1 MYERLREF
9 IGGFVITEREL
20 EAVRDFEPIDLP
32 SSVTLWREKS
42 CKYASWAEGDFLI
55 GIHGHWAWTKGE
67 VNPPEMLRL
76 FGQTWLD
83 KREDFEA
90 ALEHLAGRYMLFV
103 CYGDSTYVYHDA
115 MGNRTVYYSEE
126 TRTVASHLKLI
137 AEADDR
143 EYQRL
148 PGSFKALR
156 WAADYTPFRNL
167 KILLPNFR
175 LRIEDLEIDRY
186 YPLRENRYT
195 DLPREDRLELIETK
209 FANIFDSY
217 VRDGWQFA
225 ISISGGFDSRF
236 ILAMMKDYWPDSVS
250 YTYGLDGHRKRNRT
264 KYFQDTMRNDFATVR
279 ELTKDL
285 PLKERVMIDRDQ
297 SNSPDV
303 DKKFQATIKQ
313 NTVGSH
319 GYALVPRYA
328 EIFAGQRWLSVRG
341 NAVEIVRKVSL
352 PDLTF
357 DQLSSRSRK
366 NIGFDPTDRLRELGY
381 ERAPKA
387 FSRAGLTHW
396 ELQNG
401 KWLSEIQNEQDVA
414 FETLVPMASRDV
426 LELMDSFEPHEKL
439 DNLVVKELIQRKVPS
454 FNEVSAN
461 GAPTL
466 FEEWKALKTES
477 NKSAILFSDVS
488 VVDTVTGEASATLGA
503 SISPLQMPGA
513 HFSPHFELVAELR
526 PVETEGDRWLTVES
540 PYKNIRGRGF
550 FRWRI
555 EVNERI
561 CFETD
566 GATGP
571 SKVAVA
577 ISGIRATDSVKVV
590 ISPLKSVTH
599 KLSWERAS
607 ELRVT
612 DQIIQRPLPDGERLT
627 VEVLLSD
634 QLHRISEAGKYE

>member
-1 MYERLREF
+1 M
-9 IGGFVITEREL
+9 ITEREL
-20 EAVRDFEPIDLP
+20 ESVRDFEPIDLP
-32 SSVTLWREKS
+32 SSATLWRETS
-42 CKYASWAEGDFLI
+42 CKYASWAEGDFFI
-55 GIHGHWAWTKGE
+55 GLHGHWAWTKGE
-67 VNPPEMLRL
+67 IVPSEMLRL
-76 FGQTWLD
+76 FGKMWID
-83 KREDFEA
+83 NRGGFEA
-90 ALEHLAGRYMLFV
+90 ALEHLAGRYALFV
-103 CYGDSTYVYHDA
+103 CDGESTYVYHDA

-137 AEADDR
+137 GEVDGR
-143 EYQRL
+143 EYKRL

-167 KILLPNFR
+167 KILLPNFW
-175 LRIEDLEIDRY
+175 LRIEDLEVDRY

-195 DLPREDRLELIETK
+195 DLPREERLELIESK
-209 FANIFDSY
+209 FDNIFNSY
-217 VRDGWQFA
+217 SRDGWKFA
-225 ISISGGFDSRF
+225 VSISGGLDSRF

-250 YTYGLDGHRKRNRT
+250 YTYGLDGYRKRNRT

-285 PLKERVMIDRDQ
+285 PLKDRVMIDRDQ
-297 SNSPDV
+297 PNSPDV
-303 DKKFQATIKQ
+303 VKKFQTTIKQ

-319 GYALVPRYA
+319 GFSLVPRYA

-357 DQLSSRSRK
+357 DQLGIRSRK
-366 NIGFDPTDRLRELGY
+366 KLGFDPTDRLRELGY
-381 ERAPKA
+381 ETDPKA
-387 FSRAGLTHW
+387 FSRAALTHW

-414 FETLVPMASRDV
+414 FETLVPMASRDI
-426 LELMDSFEPHEKL
+426 LELMDSFEPHEKM
-439 DNLVVKELIQRKVPS
+439 DNLIVKELIHRKMPS
-454 FNEVSAN
+454 FNGVSAN

-477 NKSAILFSDVS
+477 NRGAIPFRNVS
-488 VVDTVTGEASATLGA
+488 VVDTNTGETHSSLGA
-503 SISPLQMPGA
+503 STSPLQMPGA
-513 HFSPHFELVAELR
+513 YFSPQFELVAEVHA
-526 PVETEGDRWLTVES
+526 VEAEGDRWLMVHS
-540 PYKNIRGRGF
+540 PYKNLRGRGF

-566 GATGP
+566 GAAGP
-571 SKVAVA
+571 SKVAIALAGV
-577 ISGIRATDSVKVV
+577 GATDSVKVV

-612 DQIIQRPLPDGERLT
+612 DHFAQRPLTDGEQLKI
-627 VEVLLSD
+627 EVLLSE
-634 QLHRISEAGKYE
+634 QPYRSNNEGKQE

>member
-1 MYERLREF
+1 MYERLKPF
-9 IGGFVITEREL
+9 IGGFVVTEREL
-20 EAVRDFEPIDLP
+20 DSFRDFERVDFP
-32 SSVTLWREKS
+32 SSVTLWRDKS
-42 CKYASWAEGDFLI
+42 CQFASWCGEGLFI
-55 GIHGHWAWTKGE
+55 AIHGHWALTEGKTK
-67 VNPPEMLRL
+67 PTEMLRFL
-76 FGQTWLD
+76 GRRWLD
-83 KREDFEA
+83 GQEDFEQE
-90 ALEHLAGRYMLFV
+90 LEYLAGRYVLFV
-103 CYGDSTYVYHDA
+103 CDGESTHVYHDA

-137 AEADDR
+137 SEVDDR

-148 PGSFKALR
+148 TGNFKALR

-167 KILLPNFR
+167 RILLPNFR
-175 LRIEDLEIDRY
+175 LRIESLEVERY

-195 DLPREDRLELIETK
+195 DLSRLVRLELIENK
-209 FANIFDSY
+209 FKNVFDSY
-217 VRDGWQFA
+217 VRDGWRFA

-264 KYFQDTMRNDFATVR
+264 QYFQNTMRNDFATVR

-297 SNSPDV
+297 SNSPSV
-303 DKKFQATIKQ
+303 DEKFQKIIKQ

-328 EIFAGQRWLSVRG
+328 EIFAGERWLSVRG

-357 DQLSSRSRK
+357 AQLSNRSRK
-366 NIGFDPTDRLRELGY
+366 KLGFDPTDRLRELGY
-381 ERAPKA
+381 EREPKA
-387 FSRAGLTHW
+387 FGRAALTHW

-414 FETLVPMASRDV
+414 FETLVPMASRDI
-426 LELMDSFEPHEKL
+426 LELMDSFEPHEKM
-439 DNLVVKELIQRKVPS
+439 DNLIVKELIQRKMPT

-466 FEEWKALKTES
+466 FEEWRALKTES
-477 NKSAILFSDVS
+477 NKSAIPFPNVL
-488 VVDTVTGEASATLGA
+488 VVDTESGETRATLGA
-503 SISPLQMPGA
+503 STSPLQMPGA
-513 HFSPHFELVAELR
+513 YFSPRFELQAELHA
-526 PVETEGDRWLTVES
+526 VETEGDRWLLVES
-540 PYKNIRGRGF
+540 PYKNVRGRGF
-550 FRWRI
+550 FQWRI
-555 EVNERI
+555 EVNEQI
-561 CFETD
+561 YFETD

-571 SKVAVA
+571 SKLAVA
-577 ISGIRATDSVKVV
+577 ITGIRTTDSVKVA
-590 ISPLKSVTH
+590 ISPLKSVNH
-599 KLSWERAS
+599 KLSWERAT

-612 DQIIQRPLPDGERLT
+612 DQFIRRSCADGEKMA
-627 VEVLLSD
+627 VEVFLPNQANNSRD
-634 QLHRISEAGKYE
+634 DEKQE